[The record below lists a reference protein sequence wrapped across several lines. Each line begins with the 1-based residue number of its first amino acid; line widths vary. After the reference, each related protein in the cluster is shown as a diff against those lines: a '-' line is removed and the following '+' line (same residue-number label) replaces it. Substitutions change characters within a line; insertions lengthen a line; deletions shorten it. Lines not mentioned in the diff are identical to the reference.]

1 MTDRS
6 VLRLRD
12 AAAGFG
18 ARTLWSGLDLDV
30 ARGEFLAVLGANG
43 TGKTTLLRSI
53 LGLQT
58 LRGGTLEIDGR
69 PPRRGSGAVGYV
81 PQERSL
87 DPRAPIIAREFV
99 ALGLDGNRWGIG
111 RPSAARRRAVEEA
124 LTGAGAAALAD
135 ISIGRLSGGEGQR
148 VRIAQ
153 AIATDPSLLL
163 CDEPLVSL
171 DLRGQAEIAALI
183 DRRRTEHGTAVVFV
197 THEINP
203 VLPYVD
209 RVLYLAGGRFRLG
222 TVDEVMTSASLTAL
236 YDSPVEVIRSAG
248 RILVAGMPDNHAS
261 HHEHD
266 SHRAHDASYEGTPS

>member
-1 MTDRS
+1 MTDGP

-18 ARTLWSGLDLDV
+18 TRTLWSGLDLDV

-53 LGLQT
+53 LGLQP
-58 LRGGTLEIDGR
+58 LRAGTLEIEGR
-69 PPRRGSGAVGYV
+69 PPRRGSNRVGYV
-81 PQERSL
+81 PQERTL
-87 DPRAPIIAREFV
+87 DPRAPVVAREFV
-99 ALGLDGNRWGIG
+99 ALGLDGNRWGPG
-111 RPSAARRRAVEEA
+111 WPSLRRRQAVAQA
-124 LTGAGAAALAD
+124 LEGAGATRLAD
-135 ISIGRLSGGEGQR
+135 EAIGNLSGGEGQR

-153 AIATDPSLLL
+153 AVATDPSLLL

-222 TVDEVMTSASLTAL
+222 PVDEVMTSASLSAL

-248 RILVAGMPDNHAS
+248 RILVAGMPDHHAT
-261 HHEHD
+261 HHDHD
-266 SHRAHDASYEGTPS
+266 SHRAHDVSHEEAR

>member
-1 MTDRS
+1 MTDRP

-12 AAAGFG
+12 AAAGYG
-18 ARTLWSGLDLDV
+18 PRTLWSGLDLDV

-53 LGLQT
+53 LGLAT

-69 PPRRGSGAVGYV
+69 PPRRGSSAVGYV
-81 PQERSL
+81 PQERAL
-87 DPRAPIIAREFV
+87 DPRAPVVAREFV
-99 ALGLDGNRWGIG
+99 SLGLDGNRWGTG
-111 RPSAARRRAVEEA
+111 WPSARRRRAVETA
-124 LTGAGAAALAD
+124 LAGAGAAHLAD
-135 ISIGRLSGGEGQR
+135 VPVGWLSGGEAQR

-153 AIATDPSLLL
+153 AVATDPSLLL

-183 DRRRTEHGTAVVFV
+183 DRRRTEHGTGVVFV

-203 VLPYVD
+203 VLPFVD
-209 RVLYLAGGRFRLG
+209 RVLYLAGGRFKLG
-222 TVDEVMTSASLTAL
+222 SVDDVMTSASLTAL

-248 RILVAGMPDNHAS
+248 RILVAGVPDHHAG
-261 HHEHD
+261 HHDHG
-266 SHRAHDASYEGTPS
+266 SHRSHDTSVEV

>member
-1 MTDRS
+1 MGENP

-30 ARGEFLAVLGANG
+30 DRGEFLAVLGANG

-53 LGLQT
+53 LGLQP

-69 PPRRGSGAVGYV
+69 PPRRGSDRVGYV
-81 PQERSL
+81 PQERTL
-87 DPRAPIIAREFV
+87 DPRAPVVAREFV
-99 ALGLDGNRWGIG
+99 ALGLDGNRWGPG
-111 RPSAARRRAVEEA
+111 RPSARRRRAVADA
-124 LTGAGAAALAD
+124 LEGAGATHLAD
-135 ISIGRLSGGEGQR
+135 EAIGNLSGGEGQR

-183 DRRRTEHGTAVVFV
+183 DRHRTEHGTTVVFV

-222 TVDEVMTSASLTAL
+222 TVESVMTSASLSAL

-248 RILVAGMPDNHAS
+248 RILVAGMPDHHAS
-261 HHEHD
+261 HHDHD
-266 SHRAHDASYEGTPS
+266 SHRAHDLSHEEIR